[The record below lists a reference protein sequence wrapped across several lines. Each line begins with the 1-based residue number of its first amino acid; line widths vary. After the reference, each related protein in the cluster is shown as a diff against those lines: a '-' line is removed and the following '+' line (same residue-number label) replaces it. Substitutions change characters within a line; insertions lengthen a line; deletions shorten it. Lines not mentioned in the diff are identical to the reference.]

1 MTQPWGQRPTR
12 RCHRISPHRLIIWR
26 GAKPLLCK
34 DAPHAGQGGQAV
46 GRRARSART
55 ASTRWTARTRAACHA
70 ARISAGSEGASS
82 TARSR
87 RCISRSSSRMLS
99 CRHSIGHRPPLETLV
114 RGSKSVPHFR
124 CYASPPPTKT
134 CARRGRDFAARH
146 AEVIFAIQPFV
157 EGAAAYYADVKERM
171 GQGGRHPDDCK
182 ILFGVQPFVAETA
195 PAARDKQTLHNSLVS
210 LEGAVVHLS
219 GSLGYDFS
227 QTPLDTI
234 VEPFAASRSQGIVD
248 MYTRVAGKRLTL
260 REMAQITGR
269 ASASRRSWARL
280 SRWLTSLRRTIGR
293 LGGMALCSRCPT
305 RRGLL
310 RNSWRWSFPCFRSVG
325 SFVRSTEG

>member
-134 CARRGRDFAARH
+134 CAQNN
-146 AEVIFAIQPFV
+146 VV
-157 EGAAAYYADVKERM
+157 ERALKLFIRQRKHSLFYRTEHSAY
-171 GQGGRHPDDCK
+171 
-182 ILFGVQPFVAETA
+182 I
-195 PAARDKQTLHNSLVS
+195 
-210 LEGAVVHLS
+210 
-219 GSLGYDFS
+219 
-227 QTPLDTI
+227 
-234 VEPFAASRSQGIVD
+234 ASV
-248 MYTRVAGKRLTL
+248 
-260 REMAQITGR
+260 
-269 ASASRRSWARL
+269 
-280 SRWLTSLRRTIGR
+280 LTSLIATC
-293 LGGMALCSRCPT
+293 LYAGGNVLDYLVALQEHRAAVFADPAAWLPWTYTTSRASP
-305 RRGLL
+305 
-310 RNSWRWSFPCFRSVG
+310 
-325 SFVRSTEG
+325 

>member
-134 CARRGRDFAARH
+134 CARHDLGPASQKQTPALIPREFVDGVQGRGQVRGTII
-146 AEVIFAIQPFV
+146 EVNIYGF
-157 EGAAAYYADVKERM
+157 EHAAAAAA
-171 GQGGRHPDDCK
+171 
-182 ILFGVQPFVAETA
+182 ILT
-195 PAARDKQTLHNSLVS
+195 N
-210 LEGAVVHLS
+210 
-219 GSLGYDFS
+219 
-227 QTPLDTI
+227 LDT
-234 VEPFAASRSQGIVD
+234 Q
-248 MYTRVAGKRLTL
+248 L
-260 REMAQITGR
+260 
-269 ASASRRSWARL
+269 ASAGVDPRIPWLGNRRLRFTFHCPSAQKVYTGT
-280 SRWLTSLRRTIGR
+280 WLNY
-293 LGGMALCSRCPT
+293 C
-305 RRGLL
+305 
-310 RNSWRWSFPCFRSVG
+310 W
-325 SFVRSTEG
+325 

>member
-99 CRHSIGHRPPLETLV
+99 CRHSSGHRPPLETLV

-134 CARRGRDFAARH
+134 CARYMSKLRLFLREREPHVFEECFEYLFHGLGFCLCSVTQHYEIIGVADVEEIAFSLFSSPSPLGFGEFQGLGFH
-146 AEVIFAIQPFV
+146 ILVHCIEVYVGQ
-157 EGAAAYYADVKERM
+157 EGAHDATLGCS
-171 GQGGRHPDDCK
+171 GQGFFKLSPVHHP
-182 ILFGVQPFVAETA
+182 GTQE
-195 PAARDKQTLHNSLVS
+195 
-210 LEGAVVHLS
+210 
-219 GSLGYDFS
+219 
-227 QTPLDTI
+227 
-234 VEPFAASRSQGIVD
+234 
-248 MYTRVAGKRLTL
+248 
-260 REMAQITGR
+260 
-269 ASASRRSWARL
+269 
-280 SRWLTSLRRTIGR
+280 
-293 LGGMALCSRCPT
+293 
-305 RRGLL
+305 
-310 RNSWRWSFPCFRSVG
+310 FP
-325 SFVRSTEG
+325 E

>member
-134 CARRGRDFAARH
+134 CAPTQLKQETPITPFPISEKRQIACLLDDVAQEMHRVFKQLAVFAS
-146 AEVIFAIQPFV
+146 
-157 EGAAAYYADVKERM
+157 
-171 GQGGRHPDDCK
+171 
-182 ILFGVQPFVAETA
+182 
-195 PAARDKQTLHNSLVS
+195 TLHVPKKTCRPVHQHNRPSL
-210 LEGAVVHLS
+210 
-219 GSLGYDFS
+219 
-227 QTPLDTI
+227 
-234 VEPFAASRSQGIVD
+234 
-248 MYTRVAGKRLTL
+248 
-260 REMAQITGR
+260 
-269 ASASRRSWARL
+269 
-280 SRWLTSLRRTIGR
+280 
-293 LGGMALCSRCPT
+293 
-305 RRGLL
+305 
-310 RNSWRWSFPCFRSVG
+310 
-325 SFVRSTEG
+325 

>member
-134 CARRGRDFAARH
+134 CAPYSLIGSPRATNGNTEMRVLVVTIEEPVGSLPYLVLNRHVRAACRQRRTRGVTDRIGTKHNLVGGKLDTH
-146 AEVIFAIQPFV
+146 DVILRR
-157 EGAAAYYADVKERM
+157 Y
-171 GQGGRHPDDCK
+171 GRHPAS
-182 ILFGVQPFVAETA
+182 PFPAPLKDTA
-195 PAARDKQTLHNSLVS
+195 PA
-210 LEGAVVHLS
+210 
-219 GSLGYDFS
+219 
-227 QTPLDTI
+227 
-234 VEPFAASRSQGIVD
+234 
-248 MYTRVAGKRLTL
+248 
-260 REMAQITGR
+260 
-269 ASASRRSWARL
+269 
-280 SRWLTSLRRTIGR
+280 
-293 LGGMALCSRCPT
+293 
-305 RRGLL
+305 
-310 RNSWRWSFPCFRSVG
+310 PC
-325 SFVRSTEG
+325 

>member
-134 CARRGRDFAARH
+134 CAPSIDSKSSKSTYR
-146 AEVIFAIQPFV
+146 E
-157 EGAAAYYADVKERM
+157 EGE
-171 GQGGRHPDDCK
+171 QHSTTTFLE
-182 ILFGVQPFVAETA
+182 IL
-195 PAARDKQTLHNSLVS
+195 S
-210 LEGAVVHLS
+210 
-219 GSLGYDFS
+219 
-227 QTPLDTI
+227 
-234 VEPFAASRSQGIVD
+234 SR
-248 MYTRVAGKRLTL
+248 L
-260 REMAQITGR
+260 REKG
-269 ASASRRSWARL
+269 
-280 SRWLTSLRRTIGR
+280 
-293 LGGMALCSRCPT
+293 
-305 RRGLL
+305 
-310 RNSWRWSFPCFRSVG
+310 
-325 SFVRSTEG
+325 